1 MIVRIMGEGQFDVP
15 ESELDAL
22 NELDGQLTHAVEGG
36 DDDAFCTALGSL
48 LERVRSVGSTCPDD
62 FLGESD
68 FVLPA
73 SDATLETVAGLLAED
88 GLVPG

>member
-1 MIVRIMGEGQFDVP
+1 MIVRILGEGQFELA
-15 ESELDAL
+15 ESEMDSL
-22 NELDGQLTHAVEGG
+22 NELDGRLTTAVQSGNE
-36 DDDAFCTALGSL
+36 AVFEQSLAKLLG
-48 LERVRSVGSTCPDD
+48 RVREHGAACSDE

-73 SDATLETVAGLLAED
+73 AETTIEEVVALLAED